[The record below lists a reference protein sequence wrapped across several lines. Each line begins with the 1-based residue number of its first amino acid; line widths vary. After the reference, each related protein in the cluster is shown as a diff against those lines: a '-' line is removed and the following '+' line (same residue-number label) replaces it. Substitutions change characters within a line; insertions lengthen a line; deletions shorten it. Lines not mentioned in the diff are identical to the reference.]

1 MALIHQVASLFL
13 PEKLAGRV
21 AFSSELCEDMTG
33 GAVGAGGTE
42 PAVGAGV
49 TVITGSGETSGVGDK
64 GSVGWGFL
72 GRQGQVAEV
81 RMFSTGTLSLL

>member
-42 PAVGAGV
+42 PAVGAEV
-49 TVITGSGETSGVGDK
+49 TVGTGSREASGAGDED
-64 GSVGWGFL
+64 GAS
-72 GRQGQVAEV
+72 
-81 RMFSTGTLSLL
+81 